1 MYQTVKSYV
10 IGFLVRWVL
19 KIGGGALI
27 SIGITEGSI
36 VEIVT
41 AAVMLIV
48 GVIISLI
55 QHKKIAYTN
64 PDDFF
69 LGKTDGQK

>member
-41 AAVMLIV
+41 AVVMLII

-64 PDDFF
+64 HDDFF